1 MTPKEVLERVTE
13 FTREHIASKLLMRKE
28 FRSTG
33 DIMDA
38 SFEVPEYV
46 NPAVDYGTIPHK
58 NFQPLDFQCPMILWT
73 FDEVED
79 RGTYD
84 EGRTVNL
91 RANVSA
97 YASELYKNDDHLPD
111 NKAFLDLINAL
122 ETMYVEISRKHIL
135 NGVGRLKSLSYG
147 IYDGVFYPYA
157 YGWFTLTAE
166 IERMQYAD
174 DVDLDNLFNQ
184 EEK

>member
-1 MTPKEVLERVTE
+1 MTPKDVLERVTK
-13 FTREHIASKLLMRKE
+13 FTRENIATKLLMRKE
-28 FRSTG
+28 VRYSG

-38 SFEVPEYV
+38 PDNIPEFV
-46 NPAVDYGTIPHK
+46 NPEVCYGTIPHK

-73 FDEVED
+73 FDEVD
-79 RGTYD
+79 DSGTYD
-84 EGRTVNL
+84 EGRTINL

-97 YASELYKNDDHLPD
+97 YSSELYANNDTHLPD

-122 ETMYVEISRKHIL
+122 ELMYVEISKKHIL
-135 NGVGRLKSLSYG
+135 EGVGLFKSISYG

-157 YGWFTLTAE
+157 YGWLTVKAE

-174 DVDLDNLFNQ
+174 DIDFDALFI
-184 EEK
+184 K